1 MTDLLKRVNK
11 LRSKKEPT
19 LGEIAY
25 EKIKEA
31 ILLAKLKPG
40 EFISENELATA
51 LEMSRT
57 PVREA
62 LKELTHENLVE
73 IIPGRGAVVKA
84 MSLKELKEI
93 FELRQFLECGAAAV
107 AIEKITDDEIA
118 ELEKVWQEFY
128 KQVQQNKEIDTETIS
143 KHDNQLHTFIISKCD
158 NSHLNSVMEMINQ
171 QIHRYQLLVAIA
183 HGDLADTIRQHLEI
197 IELLKARDKEKLI
210 QVLRDHI
217 KASEEDL
224 IKQSILQ
231 S

>member
-1 MTDLLKRVNK
+1 MTDLLKRVNR
-11 LRSKKEPT
+11 LRGKRETT
-19 LGEIAY
+19 LSEIAY

-40 EFISENELATA
+40 EFISENVMAAA

-62 LKELTHENLVE
+62 IKELTHENLLE

-84 MSLKELKEI
+84 MSFKELKEI

-118 ELEKVWQEFY
+118 ELEKVWQAFNE
-128 KQVQQNKEIDTETIS
+128 QVQQNKEIDTETIS
-143 KHDNQLHTFIISKCD
+143 KYDNELHTFIINKCD
-158 NSHLNSVMEMINQ
+158 NSHLSSVMDMINQ
-171 QIHRYQLLVAIA
+171 QIRRYQLMVAIA

-210 QVLRDHI
+210 QVLKDHI
-217 KASEEDL
+217 KASEYAL
-224 IKQSILQ
+224 IKRSI
-231 S
+231 SV